1 MSYLAGGGFL
11 VGVAAVFPAWALGG
25 VPLGVPAVALAIAI
39 GVCTKTNGFIIMK
52 ALSIPFPVA
61 AALIYKNR
69 LLKTQNLDRRVRE
82 NLSTELAALE
92 TQAEQTVAKIEAV
105 QRRVARTPSLR
116 QACQALG
123 TSLEIDEGYHVTVR
137 EVVSV
142 LESAERAMLFMMNDK
157 SFTLSTRAAYPALP
171 PGRLDTCPAQE
182 ADRFVFE
189 RGKPYLCTR
198 ASGDMF
204 QFDEGE
210 PGPVGS
216 FASAPI
222 WVESSP
228 DGTEGRRRC
237 VGVLR
242 VVSSKDNVFSRS
254 DMEALNIVATLA
266 GMSIQNAALYG
277 RCKQLSIRDALTG
290 LYTRHYFLE
299 RFTEELTRSAR
310 EHAPLSFLMMDIDNF
325 KVFNDTYGHPAG
337 DRVLQQV
344 ADVLKSENR
353 GGDLL
358 VRYGGEEF
366 AAFSQT
372 EYDHALQWAERI
384 RAAVER
390 AQFGVGEG
398 SPPITIS
405 VGVGAFPTNGVEVD
419 EIIEYADKAMYR
431 AKEAGK
437 NRVS

>member
-1 MSYLAGGGFL
+1 MVL
-11 VGVAAVFPAWALGG
+11 
-25 VPLGVPAVALAIAI
+25 
-39 GVCTKTNGFIIMK
+39 K
-52 ALSIPFPVA
+52 ALSMMIPVA
-61 AALIYKNR
+61 AAIVYKNR
-69 LLKTQNLDRRVRE
+69 LFETQNLHRRTQE
-82 NLSTELAALE
+82 DLSVELAALGAE
-92 TQAEQTVAKIEAV
+92 TEQTEAKIEAV
-105 QRRVARTPSLR
+105 QRRVARTPTLR

-123 TSLEIDEGYHVTVR
+123 TSLEIDEVHQVTVR

-142 LESAERAMLFMMNDK
+142 LESAERATLFMMNEN
-157 SFTLSTRAAYPALP
+157 SFTLSPRAAYPALP
-171 PGRLDTCPAQE
+171 PGRLETCPVQE

-189 RGKPYLCTR
+189 RGKPYLCAR
-198 ASGDMF
+198 ASGDIF
-204 QFDEGE
+204 QFGEGE

-222 WVESSP
+222 WVENAP
-228 DGTEGRRRC
+228 DGSESRRRC

-242 VVSSKDNVFSRS
+242 VVSSKDNVFTRS

-266 GMSIQNAALYG
+266 GMSLQNAALYD
-277 RCKQLSIRDALTG
+277 RCKQLSIRDVLTG
-290 LYTRHYFLE
+290 LYTRQYFQE

-325 KVFNDTYGHPAG
+325 KVFNDAYGHPAG
-337 DRVLQQV
+337 DRVLQQI

-366 AAFSQT
+366 ASFSQT
-372 EYDHALQWAERI
+372 DYDGALQWGERI
-384 RAAVER
+384 RAAVEK
-390 AQFGVGEG
+390 AKLGADLG
-398 SPPITIS
+398 SPPVTIS

-431 AKEAGK
+431 AKETGK
-437 NRVS
+437 NRVN